1 MSKRS
6 YDEFNS
12 EHIKEFEKKKRFKGM
27 LKGNEFKCYNSDWI
41 NNSLNLNRE
50 KTDEEIHGMV
60 NNARKIWN
68 KKYELIQY
76 ITELKKKYLCLYN
89 ELPKGRL
96 ANNIHWLKNKIN
108 EKINENK

>member
-1 MSKRS
+1 MNKRS

-12 EHIKEFEKKKRFKGM
+12 EHIKEFEKKKRFKEM
-27 LKGNEFKCYNSDWI
+27 LKGNEFKCYNSNWI

-60 NNARKIWN
+60 NNARKLWN
-68 KKYELIQY
+68 KRYELIQY